1 MIINRAIEEWIL
13 LSLRFQRS
21 LKFDSSRDEWCNLFC
36 YRAIFEEWWN
46 DALFFFFGMDRSVFD
61 KNSIQRKYFKN
72 IKLSGKNFQVLDYL
86 KRFYIFVDTI
96 NNELNMN
103 FQGRFRITEILRQL
117 QKLSFP

>member
-1 MIINRAIEEWIL
+1 MNDVTSFAIV
-13 LSLRFQRS
+13 LSLKS
-21 LKFDSSRDEWCNLFC
+21 DETMLC
-36 YRAIFEEWWN
+36 
-46 DALFFFFGMDRSVFD
+46 FFFGMDRSVFD

-86 KRFYIFVDTI
+86 RRFYIFVDTI
-96 NNELNMN
+96 NNELSMN